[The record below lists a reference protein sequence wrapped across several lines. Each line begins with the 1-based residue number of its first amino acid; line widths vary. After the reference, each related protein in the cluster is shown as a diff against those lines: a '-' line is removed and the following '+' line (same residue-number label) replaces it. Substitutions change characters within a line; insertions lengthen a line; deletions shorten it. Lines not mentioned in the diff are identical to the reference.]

1 MFFDYERSKKTFV
14 DLNTE
19 VANKQT
25 FDAASKHEHDID
37 ITQALTILKENE
49 RTAVLLFYMED
60 LTVEKISKI
69 MNCPKG
75 TVKSHL
81 FRGKEK
87 LSVYFKDS
95 GYDK

>member
-1 MFFDYERSKKTFV
+1 M
-14 DLNTE
+14 
-19 VANKQT
+19 
-25 FDAASKHEHDID
+25 DIM
-37 ITQALTILKENE
+37 QALNMLKGNE
-49 RTAVLLFYMED
+49 RTAMLLFYMED

-69 MNCPKG
+69 MSCPKG

-87 LSVYFKDS
+87 LLVYFKNS